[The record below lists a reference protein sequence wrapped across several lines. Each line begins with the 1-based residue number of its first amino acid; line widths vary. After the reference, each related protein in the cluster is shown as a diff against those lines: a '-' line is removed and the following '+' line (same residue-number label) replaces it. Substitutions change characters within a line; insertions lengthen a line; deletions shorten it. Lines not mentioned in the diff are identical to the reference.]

1 MLYLLTL
8 QLLWSVIALCI
19 CALYIW
25 REVPV
30 RTALNFMSSH
40 VLTWGILWVNTN
52 NTAEMDSLRKLG
64 TRCFSLRSPK
74 NAWFWL
80 FFPNKKD
87 KSGNNSCQKYKLL
100 MFAIVL
106 SRKQD
111 SWQNIN
117 PTIDLYPDHMWL
129 AFNNLLKH
137 EQLTLSTETL
147 LIPCLSR
154 TCK

>member
-1 MLYLLTL
+1 
-8 QLLWSVIALCI
+8 
-19 CALYIW
+19 
-25 REVPV
+25 
-30 RTALNFMSSH
+30 
-40 VLTWGILWVNTN
+40 
-52 NTAEMDSLRKLG
+52 
-64 TRCFSLRSPK
+64 
-74 NAWFWL
+74 
-80 FFPNKKD
+80 
-87 KSGNNSCQKYKLL
+87 